1 MLKFMVVLYRRK
13 DMNRGEF
20 RHHLRNV
27 HGPLAMKLPGL
38 RRYQQNYPADDPKR
52 KAPSW
57 DAVVELYWDDWP
69 SMEKAWASAEGAASD
84 ADLKLFAD
92 LERTAWSVVEE
103 LEGDMNSSTLHAT
116 GGREVPSR

>member
-13 DMNRGEF
+13 DMNRNEF

-27 HGPLAMKLPGL
+27 HAPLAMKLPGL
-38 RRYQQNYPADDPKR
+38 RRYMQNYPADDPKR

-57 DAVVELYWDDWP
+57 DAIVELYWHDRA
-69 SMEKAWASAEGAASD
+69 SMEKAWASAEGATSD

-92 LERTAWSVVEE
+92 LERTTWSVVEE
-103 LEGDMNSSTLHAT
+103 LDGDIKSSTLQAT
-116 GGREVPSR
+116 GGREVPPR